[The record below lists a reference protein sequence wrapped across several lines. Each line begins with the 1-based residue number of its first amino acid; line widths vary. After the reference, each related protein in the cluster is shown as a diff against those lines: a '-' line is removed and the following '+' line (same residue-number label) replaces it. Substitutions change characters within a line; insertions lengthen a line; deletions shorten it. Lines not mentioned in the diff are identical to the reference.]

1 MRSADFSPRV
11 PDSIQDMRNKF
22 RAPFADVCCPATVIA
37 ALLLTGLAHAQTN
50 IYLPDT
56 NSALRLPA
64 QNLLLETP
72 EIRTPPAPATPRING
87 PSIFGVRP
95 GNPFV
100 FHIPAAGDRPM
111 TFSISDLPAGLKLNS
126 ETGDISGSLPDPG
139 KFVVT
144 FHAKN
149 AKGAND
155 KKFTIFVGETIA
167 LTPPMGWNSWNAYH
181 ATVTGENVM
190 HAAHAMV
197 SSGLINHGWS
207 YINIDDS
214 WQGKRGG
221 PFNGIQANDKFPDMQ
236 KMCNEIHGMGL
247 RVGIYSGPWTTSYAG
262 YIGGSSDD
270 ANGAWTKTN
279 RLLGKISFAE
289 NDAQQWAAWGI
300 DYLKYDWN
308 PRSTRPERETS
319 EQFHKDTATMAK
331 ALRKSKRDILFSYSN
346 SMPFEEIADQSDMLN
361 CWRTTGDIGDSWLS
375 MAAKAFYINV
385 PKGQKKLEGA
395 PSDKWAPYARPGHW
409 NDPDMMVLGVVNFGG
424 KQHPTRLKPDEQ
436 FLHMT
441 QWCMA
446 SAPLL
451 LGCDLDKLDAF
462 TLGLVSN
469 DEVLAIDQDTL
480 GKQATLASNDNNT
493 LLVYCKDLDDGSKA
507 VALYNLGE
515 RPAKVSAKWTD
526 LKLTGPHSVRDLWRQ
541 IDRGQFSNEF
551 AMTVASHGA
560 ELVKIK

>member
-1 MRSADFSPRV
+1 L
-11 PDSIQDMRNKF
+11 
-22 RAPFADVCCPATVIA
+22 T
-37 ALLLTGLAHAQTN
+37 ALLLAGFAHAQSN

-56 NSALRLPA
+56 NGNPRRPA
-64 QNLLLETP
+64 QNLVLETP
-72 EIRTPPAPATPRING
+72 ELRTPAAPATPRING
-87 PSIFGVRP
+87 PAIFGVRP

-100 FHIPAAGDRPM
+100 YHIPATGDRPI
-111 TFSISDLPAGLKLNS
+111 TFSASDLPAGLKLNAQ
-126 ETGDISGSLPDPG
+126 TGDISGSLPDPG
-139 KFVVT
+139 KFVVI

-149 AKGAND
+149 AKGSDD
-155 KKFTIFVGETIA
+155 KKFTIFVGETIS

-190 HAAHAMV
+190 HAARAMV

-214 WQGKRGG
+214 WQGERGG
-221 PFNGIQANDKFPDMQ
+221 PFKGIQPNDKFPDMQ

-247 RVGIYSGPWTTSYAG
+247 RVGIYSTPWTTSYAG

-279 RLLGKISFAE
+279 RVSGKISFAE
-289 NDAQQWAAWGI
+289 NDALQWAAWGI

-308 PRSTRPERETS
+308 PRRTDPRETS
-319 EQFHKDTATMAK
+319 EQFHKDTATMGK
-331 ALRKSKRDILFSYSN
+331 ALRKSKRDIVFSYSN

-385 PKGQKKLEGA
+385 PKGQKELEGA

-424 KQHPTRLKPDEQ
+424 KQHPTRLTPDEQ
-436 FLHMT
+436 YLHMT

-493 LLVYCKDLDDGSKA
+493 LLVYSKDLDDGSKA
-507 VALYNLGE
+507 VALYNLGPQ
-515 RPAKVSAKWTD
+515 PAKVAAKWSD
-526 LKLTGPHSVRDLWRQ
+526 LKLTGSHTIRDLWRQ
-541 IDRGQFSNEF
+541 KDRGQFSNEF